1 MTTQSAALLDRPEA
15 LPRPG
20 IEPQPTETVRRRTA
34 LVVQPRHGRP
44 AGAFVDVLLA
54 HGLDSAV
61 VTAHDET
68 LPEPGSTP
76 LAILVGSDSLSQ
88 ARADGRLDSELAWI
102 RRADEAGTTVLGVG
116 HGARVLA
123 LALGGSAAPAE
134 RPLRGWAMVDTIVPH
149 VIPSGPWL
157 TWQHDVIALP
167 PAATLL
173 AHNRLGPQAFRVGRH
188 LGVQFHPEATPEV
201 MAGWGATPA
210 DVQSL
215 LAAVRRDHAA
225 AANCT
230 WRLLS
235 SFVAGIEPK
244 TTPTAERDWAAAPR

>member
-15 LPRPG
+15 LPRPA
-20 IEPQPTETVRRRTA
+20 IEPQPTETVGRRVA
-34 LVVQPRHGRP
+34 LVAQPRHGRP

-68 LPEPGSTP
+68 LPDPSSTP

-88 ARADGRLDSELAWI
+88 ARADGRLDSELEWI

-123 LALGGSAAPAE
+123 LALGGAAAPAE
-134 RPLRGWAMVDTIVPH
+134 RPLRGWAMVDTSVPH
-149 VIPSGPWL
+149 VVPSGPWL

-167 PAATLL
+167 PGATLL

-188 LGVQFHPEATPEV
+188 FGVQFHPEATPEL
-201 MAGWGATPA
+201 MAGWGAAPA

-235 SFVAGIEPK
+235 SFITGIQ
-244 TTPTAERDWAAAPR
+244 

>member
-15 LPRPG
+15 LPPTA
-20 IEPQPTETVRRRTA
+20 IAPQPTETVRRPAA

-44 AGAFVDVLLA
+44 AGALVDVLLA

-61 VTAHDET
+61 VTAHDEA
-68 LPEPGSTP
+68 LPDPSSTP
-76 LAILVGSDSLSQ
+76 LAIFVGADSLSQ
-88 ARADGRLDSELAWI
+88 ARADGRLDSELEWI

-123 LALGGSAAPAE
+123 LALGGAAAPAE
-134 RPLRGWAMVDTIVPH
+134 RPLRGWAMVDTVVPH
-149 VIPSGPWL
+149 IIPSGPWL

-201 MAGWGATPA
+201 MAGWGAAPA

-235 SFVAGIEPK
+235 SFIAGIQ
-244 TTPTAERDWAAAPR
+244 

>member
-1 MTTQSAALLDRPEA
+1 MTTQSATLLDRTEVLLRA
-15 LPRPG
+15 GLG
-20 IEPQPTETVRRRTA
+20 PQPTRTLGRRAA

-44 AGAFVDVLLA
+44 AAAFVDVLHA
-54 HGLDSAV
+54 HDLDSAV
-61 VTAHDET
+61 VTAHDDT
-68 LPEPGSTP
+68 LPDPGSTP
-76 LAILVGSDSLSQ
+76 LAILVGAESLDQ
-88 ARADGRLDSELAWI
+88 ARADGRLDSELEWI

-123 LALGGSAAPAE
+123 LALGGGAAPSE
-134 RPLRGWAMVDTIVPH
+134 RPLRGWTMVDTIVPH
-149 VIPSGPWL
+149 IVPSGPWL
-157 TWQHDVIALP
+157 TWQHDVITLP

-188 LGVQFHPEATPEV
+188 LGVQFHPEATPE
-201 MAGWGATPA
+201 ALTGWGAAPA

-235 SFVAGIEPK
+235 SFIAGIQ
-244 TTPTAERDWAAAPR
+244 

>member
-1 MTTQSAALLDRPEA
+1 MTTQSAALLDRPEV
-15 LPRPG
+15 LPRSASG
-20 IEPQPTETVRRRTA
+20 PQLTETVARRAA

-44 AGAFVDVLLA
+44 AAAFVDVLLA

-61 VTAHDET
+61 VTAHGET
-68 LPEPGSTP
+68 LPDPGSAP
-76 LAILVGSDSLSQ
+76 MAILVGADSISQ
-88 ARADGRLDSELAWI
+88 ARSDGRLEIELEWI
-102 RRADEAGTTVLGVG
+102 RRADKAGTTVLGVG
-116 HGARVLA
+116 HGARALA
-123 LALGGSAAPAE
+123 LALGGAATPAE

-149 VIPSGPWL
+149 IIPSGPWL
-157 TWQHDVIALP
+157 TWQHDVITLP

-201 MAGWGATPA
+201 MASWGAAPA

-215 LAAVRRDHAA
+215 LAAVRRDDAA

-235 SFVAGIEPK
+235 SFIAGIQ
-244 TTPTAERDWAAAPR
+244 

>member
-1 MTTQSAALLDRPEA
+1 MTTHSAALLDRPEA
-15 LPRPG
+15 LLHPATG
-20 IEPQPTETVRRRTA
+20 PQPTRTQNRRSA

-44 AGAFVDVLLA
+44 AAAFVDVLLA

-61 VTAHDET
+61 VTAHDDT
-68 LPEPGSTP
+68 LPDPGSTP
-76 LAILVGSDSLSQ
+76 LAILVGAESLDQ
-88 ARADGRLDSELAWI
+88 ARADGRLDSELEWI

-116 HGARVLA
+116 HGARVVA
-123 LALGGSAAPAE
+123 LALGGDAAPAE
-134 RPLRGWAMVDTIVPH
+134 RPLRGWTMVDTIVPH
-149 VIPSGPWL
+149 LIPGGPWL
-157 TWQHDVIALP
+157 TWQHDVITLP

-188 LGVQFHPEATPEV
+188 LGVQFHPEATPEAL
-201 MAGWGATPA
+201 AGWGAARA

-215 LAAVRRDHAA
+215 LAAVRRDDAA

-235 SFVAGIEPK
+235 SFIAGIQ
-244 TTPTAERDWAAAPR
+244 

>member
-1 MTTQSAALLDRPEA
+1 MTTQSAALLDRPEV
-15 LPRPG
+15 LLRPG
-20 IEPQPTETVRRRTA
+20 IGPQPTETVERRAA

-44 AGAFVDVLLA
+44 AAAFVDVLLA

-61 VTAHDET
+61 VTAHGET
-68 LPEPGSTP
+68 LPDPDSAP
-76 LAILVGSDSLSQ
+76 LAILVGADSLSQ
-88 ARADGRLDSELAWI
+88 AQADGRLDSELEWI

-116 HGARVLA
+116 HGARALS
-123 LALGGSAAPAE
+123 LALGGGAVPAE

-149 VIPSGPWL
+149 IIPSGPWL
-157 TWQHDVIALP
+157 TWQHDVITLP

-188 LGVQFHPEATPEV
+188 LGVQFHPEATPET
-201 MAGWGATPA
+201 MAGWGAAPA

-215 LAAVRRDHAA
+215 LAAVRRDDAA

-235 SFVAGIEPK
+235 SFIAGIQ
-244 TTPTAERDWAAAPR
+244 